1 MQNILVVE
9 DDIDIQEILNN
20 YLTDAGYKVII
31 AYGYKFNEER
41 MQKQMILLPT
51 AANGQPD
58 YDYMEQYAKK
68 LFSSLRLQ
76 YLHEKVT
83 VAI

>member
-1 MQNILVVE
+1 
-9 DDIDIQEILNN
+9 
-20 YLTDAGYKVII
+20 
-31 AYGYKFNEER
+31 